1 MRSKT
6 EKAVREALGDF
17 LGILEHKVR
26 NGAINADDVRI
37 ILETI
42 EASGGVQA
50 TVKDLAGY
58 YRQSED
64 NVRHVIHR
72 NLLPAPRRMVYYDFG
87 AFRERVPARWTERRS
102 LPAD

>member
-1 MRSKT
+1 MKSRT

-17 LGILEHKVR
+17 LGILEYKVR
-26 NGAINADDVRI
+26 NGAINVDDIRT
-37 ILETI
+37 ILEAI
-42 EASGGVQA
+42 EASGGVRA

-72 NLLPAPRRMVYYDFG
+72 NILPAPRRMVYYDFG
-87 AFRERVPARWTERRS
+87 AFRERVPEKWTHRAS

>member
-1 MRSKT
+1 MKCKT

-26 NGAINADDVRI
+26 HGVINIDDVRT

-42 EASGGVQA
+42 EAAGGVRA

-58 YRQSED
+58 YHQSED

-72 NLLPAPRRMVYYDFG
+72 NLLPAPKRMVYHDFG
-87 AFRERVPARWTERRS
+87 SFRDKVPASWTKRFS

>member
-1 MRSKT
+1 MRTKT
-6 EKAVREALGDF
+6 EMAVREALGDF
-17 LGILEHKVR
+17 LGILEYKVR
-26 NGAINADDVRI
+26 NGVINVEDIRT
-37 ILETI
+37 ILEAI
-42 EASGGVQA
+42 EASGGVRA

-87 AFRERVPARWTERRS
+87 AFRERVPDKWTKRAL